1 MRTQAEWKVITHMDL
16 AWGPTSAAT
25 RPAISPAA
33 LLVNV
38 IARISFG
45 DTSRSAS
52 RYAIRWV
59 STRVLPEPAPATI
72 SSGPPAWTTA
82 ARCCGLRP
90 SRRVVVT
97 ASRLGRGTVKRAV
110 TSQPT
115 DPEYHRYLQFFTTKC
130 TGLASIAGLCA
141 VS

>member
-1 MRTQAEWKVITHMDL
+1 QAEWNVITHI
-16 AWGPTSAAT
+16 ARARRSPTSCAT

-33 LLVNV
+33 LLVNE

-72 SSGPPAWTTA
+72 SSGPPAWVTA

-90 SRRVVVT
+90 SRSGCVAVVVT
-97 ASRLGRGTVKRAV
+97 DSSVGAATVKGARAGGLRD
-110 TSQPT
+110 SK
-115 DPEYHRYLQFFTTKC
+115 YHRYQQFSIVKC
-130 TGLASIAGLCA
+130 TILA
-141 VS
+141 

>member
-1 MRTQAEWKVITHMDL
+1 QAEWNVITHI
-16 AWGPTSAAT
+16 ARARRSPTSCAT

-33 LLVNV
+33 LLVNE

-45 DTSRSAS
+45 DTSRSPS

-72 SSGPPAWTTA
+72 SSGPPMWVTA

-97 ASRLGRGTVKRAV
+97 GSRLGLGSVKRAV
-110 TSQPT
+110 TSQPGDT
-115 DPEYHRYLQFFTTKC
+115 EYHRYLQFFTIKC
-130 TGLASIAGLCA
+130 TDLASIAVACA